1 MSGQHSGKFVG
12 AWVSPAAKEKF
23 HALAAEYGLT
33 QSSLLQRLID
43 RATEPVQMPAGN
55 AAHEGRGGARSDRL
69 YVRLYPDDRLLLA
82 ERAQVRGMPSATY
95 LAVLAR
101 SHLRRLPPLPE
112 AERQAFE
119 RCVAELSAIGRNL
132 NQVARRAN
140 QEGVVS
146 SITRDDLALFL
157 KTCTMAVTHFKD
169 TLKANKHSWEAGYET
184 TDR

>member
-12 AWVSPAAKEKF
+12 AWVSLAAKEKF

-43 RATEPVQMPAGN
+43 RATEPLQMPAGN

-146 SITRDDLALFL
+146 SITREDLALFL

>member
-23 HALAAEYGLT
+23 HTLAAEYGLT

-43 RATEPVQMPAGN
+43 RATEPVQMPVGN

-101 SHLRRLPPLPE
+101 SHLRRLQPLPE

-119 RCVAELSAIGRNL
+119 RCVAELSAICRNL

-146 SITRDDLALFL
+146 SITREDLALFL

>member
-12 AWVSPAAKEKF
+12 AWVSPSAKEKF
-23 HALAAEYGLT
+23 HALASQYGLT
-33 QSSLLQRLID
+33 QSALLQRLID
-43 RATEPVQMPAGN
+43 RATEPVEALGEH
-55 AAHEGRGGARSDRL
+55 AVHDGRSGARSDRL
-69 YVRLYPDDRLLLA
+69 YVRLYPDDRRLLV
-82 ERAQVRGMPSATY
+82 ERAGARGMPAATY
-95 LAVLAR
+95 LSVLAR
-101 SHLRRLPPLPE
+101 AHLRRLPPLPE
-112 AERQAFE
+112 PERQAFE

-146 SITRDDLALFL
+146 SLTRQDVAIFI
-157 KTCTMAVTHFKD
+157 KVCTAAVGHFKD

>member
-1 MSGQHSGKFVG
+1 MSGRHSGKFVG

-43 RATEPVQMPAGN
+43 RATEPVQMPARN
-55 AAHEGRGGARSDRL
+55 AAHDGRGGARSDRL

-82 ERAQVRGMPSATY
+82 ERAQVRGLPSATY
-95 LAVLAR
+95 LAALAR

-146 SITRDDLALFL
+146 SITREDLALFL

>member
-1 MSGQHSGKFVG
+1 MSGQHCGKFVG

-146 SITRDDLALFL
+146 SITREDLALFL

>member
-12 AWVSPAAKEKF
+12 TWVSPAAKEKF

-82 ERAQVRGMPSATY
+82 ERAQMRGMPSATY

-112 AERQAFE
+112 AERLAFE

-146 SITRDDLALFL
+146 SITREDLALFL

-169 TLKANKHSWEAGYET
+169 TLKANKYSWEAGYET

>member
-43 RATEPVQMPAGN
+43 RATEPLPMPAGN

-157 KTCTMAVTHFKD
+157 KTCTMALTHFKD

>member
-23 HALAAEYGLT
+23 HALASEYGLT

-55 AAHEGRGGARSDRL
+55 AAHEGRVGSRSDRL

-146 SITRDDLALFL
+146 SITREDLALFL